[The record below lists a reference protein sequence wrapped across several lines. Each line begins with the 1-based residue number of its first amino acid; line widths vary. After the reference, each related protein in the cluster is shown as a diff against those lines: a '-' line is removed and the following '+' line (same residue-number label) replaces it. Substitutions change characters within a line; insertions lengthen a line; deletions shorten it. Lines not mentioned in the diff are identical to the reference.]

1 MSRINA
7 DTQLEQWIDQYQNL
21 IYSICFKLTNDYFD
35 AQDLTQETFLSAY
48 KSLAFFDG
56 RNERA
61 WLCRIASR
69 KCLDYLKHSSRRQIP
84 TEEHLLSAAPAPQ
97 PSFEQKMMEEAVRQ
111 ELYDC
116 CQKLK
121 EPYRQ
126 VALDYF
132 YDELDAGEIAAKT
145 GKNLKT
151 VQTQIYRAK
160 AMLRRLY
167 RKEDLF
173 DG

>member
-7 DTQLEQWIDQYQNL
+7 DTQLERWIDQYQNL

-84 TEEHLLSAAPAPQ
+84 TEEQLLITTPSPH

-132 YDELDAGEIAAKT
+132 YHELEAGEIAART

-151 VQTQIYRAK
+151 VQTQIYRSK
-160 AMLRRLY
+160 AMLRKLY

>member
-1 MSRINA
+1 MSGING
-7 DTQLEQWIDQYQNL
+7 DTQLEYWIDRYQNL
-21 IYSICFKLTNDYFD
+21 IFSICFQLTKDYFD

-48 KSLAFFDG
+48 KNLAGFDG
-56 RNERA
+56 VNERA

-69 KCLDYLKHSSRRQIP
+69 KCLDYLKHSGRKQIP
-84 TEEHLLSAAPAPQ
+84 TDDQFLITCSPPEPAP
-97 PSFEQKMMEEAVRQ
+97 EREVMEAALRQ

-116 CQKLK
+116 CLKLK

-132 YDELDAGEIAAKT
+132 YYETDAAEMAAKT

-151 VQTQIYRAK
+151 IQTQIYRAK
-160 AMLRRLY
+160 AMLRKLY

>member
-1 MSRINA
+1 MSRISP
-7 DTQLEQWIDQYQNL
+7 DTQLEQWIDRYQNL

-48 KSLAFFDG
+48 KNLAFFDG

-61 WLCRIASR
+61 WLCTIASR
-69 KCLDYLKHSSRRQIP
+69 KCLDYLKHSGRRQIP
-84 TEEHLLSAAPAPQ
+84 TEDQFWISCSSSGPQ
-97 PSFEQKMMEEAVRQ
+97 PEQAAMEEALRR

-132 YDELDAGEIAAKT
+132 YHEFDAGEIAART

-167 RKEDLF
+167 RREDLF

>member
-1 MSRINA
+1 MSGING
-7 DTQLEQWIDQYQNL
+7 DTQLEYWIDRYQNL
-21 IYSICFKLTNDYFD
+21 IFSICFQLTKDYFD

-48 KSLAFFDG
+48 KNMSGFDG

-61 WLCRIASR
+61 WLCKIASR
-69 KCLDYLKHSSRRQIP
+69 KCLDYLKHSGRKQIP
-84 TEEHLLSAAPAPQ
+84 SDDQFLIICSPAESSP
-97 PSFEQKMMEEAVRQ
+97 EQDLMEKALRQ

-116 CQKLK
+116 CMKLK

-126 VALDYF
+126 TALDYF
-132 YDELDAGEIAAKT
+132 YHEMDAGEIAART

-151 VQTQIYRAK
+151 VQTWIYRAR
-160 AMLRRLY
+160 AMMRRLY
-167 RKEDLF
+167 RKEDLY

>member
-1 MSRINA
+1 M
-7 DTQLEQWIDQYQNL
+7 QLEQWIDRYQNL
-21 IYSICFKLTNDYFD
+21 IYSICFQLTKDYFD

-48 KSLAFFDG
+48 KNLAGFDG
-56 RNERA
+56 VNERA

-69 KCLDYLKHSSRRQIP
+69 KCLDYLKHSGRKQIP
-84 TEEHLLSAAPAPQ
+84 TDDQFLITCSPPEPAP
-97 PSFEQKMMEEAVRQ
+97 EREVMEAALRQ

-116 CQKLK
+116 CLKLK

-126 VALDYF
+126 VALGYF
-132 YDELDAGEIAAKT
+132 YYETDAAEMAAKT

-151 VQTQIYRAK
+151 IQTQIYRAK
-160 AMLRRLY
+160 AMLRKLY

>member
-21 IYSICFKLTNDYFD
+21 IYSICFQITKDYFD

-48 KSLAFFDG
+48 KSLAGFDG
-56 RNERA
+56 ANERA
-61 WLCRIASR
+61 WLCKIASR
-69 KCLDYLKHSSRRQIP
+69 KCLDYLKHSGRKQIP
-84 TEEHLLSAAPAPQ
+84 ADDQFLISCSPPEPAP
-97 PSFEQKMMEEAVRQ
+97 EREVMEKALRQ

-116 CQKLK
+116 CMKLK
-121 EPYRQ
+121 DPYRQ

-132 YDELDAGEIAAKT
+132 YHEIGAAELAAKA

-151 VQTQIYRAK
+151 IQTQIYRAK
-160 AMLRRLY
+160 AMLKKLY